1 MRNTIFWQSK
11 LVLLAVLPAAA
22 ADLFLETH
30 WWATQMPMVALEV
43 LGTSLLLGLVSWR
56 LGAATPGAAAAG
68 VAITASLIYSTE
80 SWPYQPW
87 RTALVPVLL
96 VALLAHLATRLGRGR
111 KQRLGLAEGKHGR
124 TTSQIAANLGV
135 AMLVAHPFL
144 LNLLGGGTGFNR
156 GQGTPM
162 PLFAIALA
170 AFAEAAADTVA
181 SEIGQVFGGTPR
193 LLTTL
198 RRVLPGTNGA
208 ISLPGT
214 AAGALAAAVVAAAG
228 AWAVQDGPST
238 FWIALGGGVF
248 GFFFDSLLGA
258 TIEDRGWLNN
268 DAVNFLSTAS
278 AALFAMLLLV
288 VL

>member
-1 MRNTIFWQSK
+1 MEAMRNTIFWQSK
-11 LVLLAVLPAAA
+11 LVLLAVLPVAAT
-22 ADLFLETH
+22 DLILETH

-111 KQRLGLAEGKHGR
+111 KQRLGLAEAKRGR
-124 TTSQIAANLGV
+124 TASQIAANLGV
-135 AMLVAHPFL
+135 AMLAAHPFL
-144 LNLLGGGTGFNR
+144 LDLLGGKQ
-156 GQGTPM
+156 GQGVAMPM
-162 PLFAIALA
+162 FAITLA

-181 SEIGQVFGGTPR
+181 SEIGQVFGGAPR

-198 RRVLPGTNGA
+198 RRVPAGTNGA
-208 ISLPGT
+208 ISLSGT
-214 AAGALAAAVVAAAG
+214 AAGALAALVVAAAG
-228 AWAVQDGPST
+228 AWAVHDGPST

-248 GFFFDSLLGA
+248 GLFFDSLLGA